1 MFANRMRVLGSAA
14 AGALALVLLAG
25 TAKADT
31 TRIFGNWTTSCWTS
45 EQRCAAEND
54 GYGPPPRRTRQMT
67 MSFSRRDGA
76 DADWDLS
83 LRLHGAHPAKGA
95 AMAFQVDASDEI
107 RFAQGKGYT
116 LAPGGTTAR
125 LEDSDQLT
133 RLGRALPDGKTLT
146 ISYAGRDGASITTDI
161 SLIGLTAALDWI
173 SGRQGRAATEAPFAA
188 AKEPPAPPQIA
199 ARPKPAPDMAA
210 RPMAESPPAP
220 APQTQKQQEKKPQ
233 GAGAAQAEAA
243 APAKPAEAKPA
254 EAKPASK
261 PAVDPKA
268 AEAPV
273 SEAAPPTDPSAA
285 PSIMPRPPA
294 SDPAQRSAPPL
305 PSGAPAPAR
314 KSGAPAPA
322 SARPAARAEDMTMDF
337 DALGRAGGGQ
347 PFFNADGLP
356 PPPKTALAAK
366 PRGGGYSSVDERS
379 GPASSRPRVAAEE
392 LRATPSARGGQA
404 RPEASR
410 YAPARPAAIFGQPR
424 ASKIPPSSSASLFGD
439 DLVGDKSLDEVI
451 LSYLAEDLER
461 QK

>member
-254 EAKPASK
+254 EAKPAG
-261 PAVDPKA
+261 PKSVQ
-268 AEAPV
+268 AE
-273 SEAAPPTDPSAA
+273 
-285 PSIMPRPPA
+285 
-294 SDPAQRSAPPL
+294 PAQPAQPAQPVQGRPELPGTLLKRHFTASECDPLTEGALSADAAIQADLGDGKTLYIIPCFA
-305 PSGAPAPAR
+305 GAYNTAYRVYLVRNGENEKAR
-314 KSGAPAPA
+314 TLYFANFSQSLGWYGSDTLINA
-322 SARPAARAEDMTMDF
+322 SYEPDTKALISFGKGRGLGDCGNAARYTWDGFDFRMIEYRAWDQCDGSRQPEQWPVIYKAE
-337 DALGRAGGGQ
+337 
-347 PFFNADGLP
+347 
-356 PPPKTALAAK
+356 
-366 PRGGGYSSVDERS
+366 
-379 GPASSRPRVAAEE
+379 
-392 LRATPSARGGQA
+392 
-404 RPEASR
+404 
-410 YAPARPAAIFGQPR
+410 
-424 ASKIPPSSSASLFGD
+424 
-439 DLVGDKSLDEVI
+439 
-451 LSYLAEDLER
+451 
-461 QK
+461 